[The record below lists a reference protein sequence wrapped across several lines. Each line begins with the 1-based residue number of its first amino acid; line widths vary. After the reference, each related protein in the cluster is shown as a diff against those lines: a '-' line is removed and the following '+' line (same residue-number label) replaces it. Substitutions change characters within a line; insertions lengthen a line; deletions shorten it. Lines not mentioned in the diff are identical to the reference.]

1 MKKKSNQINIPD
13 NEWPKKGKYMR
24 NFRPRS
30 DKGPRYRTSLEM
42 DGTLNFDCYS
52 LLGGICCYNTL
63 KNFTPTQSNLV
74 KL

>member
-52 LLGGICCYNTL
+52 LGVETHPLIILHQLN
-63 KNFTPTQSNLV
+63 QSL
-74 KL
+74 